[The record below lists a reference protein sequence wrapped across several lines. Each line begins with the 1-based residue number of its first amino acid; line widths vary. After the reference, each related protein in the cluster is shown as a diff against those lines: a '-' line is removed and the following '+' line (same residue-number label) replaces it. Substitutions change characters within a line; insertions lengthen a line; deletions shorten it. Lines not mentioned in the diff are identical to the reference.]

1 MLSEAGRIS
10 SGSADARVEAGALF
24 DEADLFLDGDGETLA
39 ACRRA
44 IARARDGRA
53 TILVAGLRSTGKSSL
68 VSALWGDSELLPT
81 AVRDCTQT
89 NTFIRT
95 PRGGDNDVDP
105 TSPRGGDNDVDPTSP
120 RGGDNDVDPTSP
132 RQGERDRRLLLNFL
146 TRDGSEEFASRGL
159 AFHRLREVIVATL
172 GPAGPKLDEGTP
184 GAQVR
189 LAVDTVRRLFSER
202 KDVHVLHEPA
212 TEQLEQLEQFIAHL
226 DSREY
231 VPGGRVEKD
240 WAERREYLMGRRR
253 RDGRTLDTGKLL
265 SLRLVELVRATDRWG
280 DLAPTIID
288 TPWVP
293 TFHNARRADLVLRE
307 AERADIIVI
316 TALPEP
322 FELEPWVL
330 EAFDKLPR
338 LRGRTLVV
346 FNQVDTVDTSCLF
359 GRGGFAEAWAGNVE
373 RLGKEGIGT
382 ENLYVSCARLPFLE
396 GLRGE
401 GAGDPSATAREDGL
415 RAVLGK
421 IGRLASD
428 APADALREK
437 LIAACDPA
445 DCGVE
450 SVRSR
455 LARLMAR
462 EVRFDRAREACEAM
476 LAVNVLELDAG
487 PRGPSGVSEAPGRSK
502 APDVRPRPLGQ
513 AGPSSEPALRPSGAG
528 GWREVRARAA
538 QLLSWLRAVTSEAS
552 SGHGKLGRRSPT
564 LGDGRSL
571 FKE

>member
-1 MLSEAGRIS
+1 
-10 SGSADARVEAGALF
+10 
-24 DEADLFLDGDGETLA
+24 
-39 ACRRA
+39 
-44 IARARDGRA
+44 
-53 TILVAGLRSTGKSSL
+53 
-68 VSALWGDSELLPT
+68 
-81 AVRDCTQT
+81 
-89 NTFIRT
+89 
-95 PRGGDNDVDP
+95 VDP
-105 TSPRGGDNDVDPTSP
+105 TSPRD
-120 RGGDNDVDPTSP
+120 
-132 RQGERDRRLLLNFL
+132 GELDRRLVLNFL

-159 AFHRLREVIVATL
+159 AFHRLREVIAATL

-184 GAQVR
+184 GARVR
-189 LAVDTVRRLFSER
+189 LAVETIRRLFTER
-202 KDVHVLHEPA
+202 KDMHVLHEPA

-226 DSREY
+226 DSLEY

-253 RDGRTLDTGKLL
+253 RDGRTLEVGKLL

-280 DLAPTIID
+280 DSPPTVID

-330 EAFDKLPR
+330 EVFDKLPR

-373 RLGKEGIGT
+373 RLCREGIGT

-396 GLRGE
+396 GLRVE
-401 GAGDPSATAREDGL
+401 GARDPLETAREDRL

-421 IGRLASD
+421 IRRLSSD
-428 APADALREK
+428 GPADPLRGR
-437 LIAACDPA
+437 LIAACDPT

-462 EVRFDRAREACEAM
+462 EVRLDRARAACEAI
-476 LAVNVLELDAG
+476 LAVNVLELGRRPQGPAG
-487 PRGPSGVSEAPGRSK
+487 VAGVPGQSK
-502 APDVRPRPLGQ
+502 APDIRPG
-513 AGPSSEPALRPSGAG
+513 GAG
-528 GWREVRARAA
+528 GWPEVRARAA
-538 QLLSWLRAVTSEAS
+538 ELLSRLRALTPGAS

-564 LGDGRSL
+564 LGDGRPL
-571 FKE
+571 FNE